1 MGADRAPHASL
12 HPQFVRVFYPPPL
25 LLFRC
30 LSRFA
35 PSSSRTVKLAV
46 GCNTVVREAIKLCL
60 RVVQTLRATKKCNQE
75 NKAASTRR
83 QGRLIA
89 CVAQKQGKPS
99 ARLRLLLSVVH
110 TATVSLSFVINDNNN
125 SEQEQL
131 DRGWQKK
138 KNHILH
144 NSAMAMK
151 NASRRLLSPI
161 LAVAAVVVAT
171 LSGVN
176 AATYDV
182 TPDGSPYSI
191 AEAIEAAGPG
201 DTISLGDGTYDEPI
215 VTVRDGTE
223 GSPIVIVG
231 SDRAII
237 NDDVDGR
244 VVTVRHSW
252 TTLKVSLLWCC
263 SREGCVL

>member
-1 MGADRAPHASL
+1 MLALRRKKATRQHGYDYVCCAHSHRL
-12 HPQFVRVFYPPPL
+12 
-25 LLFRC
+25 
-30 LSRFA
+30 
-35 PSSSRTVKLAV
+35 PSGL
-46 GCNTVVREAIKLCL
+46 
-60 RVVQTLRATKKCNQE
+60 
-75 NKAASTRR
+75 
-83 QGRLIA
+83 
-89 CVAQKQGKPS
+89 
-99 ARLRLLLSVVH
+99 
-110 TATVSLSFVINDNNN
+110 VINDNNNN

-131 DRGWQKK
+131 DRGCQKK
-138 KNHILH
+138 NRILH
-144 NSAMAMK
+144 SAMAMK
-151 NASRRLLSPI
+151 NASRRLLSPT

-223 GSPIVIVG
+223 GNPIVIMG

-237 NDDVDGR
+237 NDDFDGR

-263 SREGCVL
+263 SREGRVL